1 MSFGA
6 RLDKMLIAWKPRI
19 DISTKDRTN
28 TAHHSKYSG
37 FLNIF
42 ISENFNKY

>member
-28 TAHHSKYSG
+28 TALNSKNTAD
-37 FLNIF
+37 FETVF
-42 ISENFNKY
+42 RKFR